1 MSNQIDNDIRKSVK
15 NKSSKRSNNKK
26 VLTKRIVLILIV
38 LLLIAV
44 AVVIIKNRKIKI
56 TQDQIAQYNYFLLSE
71 NDKIGVID
79 REGKIVVNPEYE
91 YIQIPN
97 PEKPIF
103 VCLFDY
109 NSSSQTYSS
118 KVLNDK
124 GEELYTNYTNVM
136 AIPNNN
142 TSNTWGY
149 ETNILTY
156 KENDKLGIITVN
168 GKKVTK
174 PIYDSIETL
183 SYKDDQL
190 KFSKDG
196 KYGVID
202 ISGNEIIKNDYDS
215 ISTDGYY
222 NKETKYEKAGYI
234 VNVKTNE
241 GYRYGYIDST
251 GKEILECKYNTIRR
265 LTEIKNDK
273 DAYLMTVENG
283 RYGLYKN
290 MQKVI
295 ANEYNSIEY
304 DNTNQVLAI
313 EKVAKYGMYDLYGN
327 MILPIQ
333 YDDITFAGTIITA
346 HKDGK
351 LLTFDT
357 NGNIKK
363 DCNYTNINPTKSP
376 NYYVSI
382 DLNGNY
388 GVLDSNGN
396 VLVNNEYNYIEYA
409 FDKYFICTKNG
420 KMGIIDYTGN
430 SVIAN
435 NYDVIQNITGTNI
448 VQAIYAN
455 SNTSEIYNKNMNK
468 VSETKNAHIYIESNY
483 VKILSEDSIEYMDF
497 DGNEKEAKD
506 ILKSNNIFAKKENG
520 KWGYVDNTGNIIVD
534 FKYDFALDIN
544 EYGYGAIKEGDK
556 WGVVNKDGT
565 VIKEPTY
572 SLEDINP
579 TFIGEYYKQSTSY
592 ELDLFTNK

>member
-56 TQDQIAQYNYFLLSE
+56 TQDQIAQYNYSLLSE

-149 ETNILTY
+149 ETSILTY

-190 KFSKDG
+190 KVSKDG

-202 ISGNEIIKNDYDS
+202 ISGNEIIKNYYDS

-222 NKETKYEKAGYI
+222 NQETKYEKAGYI

-304 DNTNQVLAI
+304 DNTNQ
-313 EKVAKYGMYDLYGN
+313 
-327 MILPIQ
+327 
-333 YDDITFAGTIITA
+333 
-346 HKDGK
+346 
-351 LLTFDT
+351 
-357 NGNIKK
+357 
-363 DCNYTNINPTKSP
+363 
-376 NYYVSI
+376 
-382 DLNGNY
+382 
-388 GVLDSNGN
+388 
-396 VLVNNEYNYIEYA
+396 
-409 FDKYFICTKNG
+409 
-420 KMGIIDYTGN
+420 
-430 SVIAN
+430 
-435 NYDVIQNITGTNI
+435 
-448 VQAIYAN
+448 
-455 SNTSEIYNKNMNK
+455 
-468 VSETKNAHIYIESNY
+468 
-483 VKILSEDSIEYMDF
+483 
-497 DGNEKEAKD
+497 
-506 ILKSNNIFAKKENG
+506 
-520 KWGYVDNTGNIIVD
+520 
-534 FKYDFALDIN
+534 
-544 EYGYGAIKEGDK
+544 
-556 WGVVNKDGT
+556 
-565 VIKEPTY
+565 
-572 SLEDINP
+572 
-579 TFIGEYYKQSTSY
+579 
-592 ELDLFTNK
+592 